1 MYFYILVDIA
11 LSTLP
16 NATESANRLKDKPE
30 ELKKKGQ
37 QVKFNMESLQKNI
50 NICREMINRSVT
62 ILVSYLTIT
71 HFYNNY
77 II

>member
-1 MYFYILVDIA
+1 MDIA

-16 NATESANRLKDKPE
+16 SATESANRLKDKPE

-37 QVKFNMESLQKNI
+37 QVKSNMESLQKNI

-62 ILVSYLTIT
+62 IYVSYFTIT
-71 HFYNNY
+71 YFYVNHS
-77 II
+77 I

>member
-1 MYFYILVDIA
+1 MYFYTLVDIA

-37 QVKFNMESLQKNI
+37 QVKSNVESLQKNI
-50 NICREMINRSVT
+50 NICREMINRSV
-62 ILVSYLTIT
+62 IIFVSYLMIT
-71 HFYNNY
+71 YFYDNY